1 MLSTFIS
8 PHCGQPP
15 VPRSLAG
22 NPLAFHDALNV
33 AGIGEEADG
42 VVNGKWGLWC
52 DCPHHHIG
60 SRGTVAAKPSIMR
73 VFVRHKGL
81 MSEDGGFVM
90 VEKIS
95 HGPLPSNGATPNR
108 ARPPFTRPTPM
119 VSRAITFPRRVDNR
133 LKKRLVAVAPPDL
146 MGAGFVFD
154 RSPECARSGAAAYT
168 GLRIGTR
175 WYECGSVRLPIP
187 RRSISPELTS
197 LARSCCT
204 RN

>member
-1 MLSTFIS
+1 MRLQSLWGAAQRGKFRGIANSDVLSTFIS

-22 NPLAFHDALNV
+22 NPLAFHDTLNV

-60 SRGTVAAKPSIMR
+60 SRGTVAAKPSIIR

-81 MSEDGGFVM
+81 TPEDGGFVM

-95 HGPLPSNGATPNR
+95 HGLLPSNGATPNR
-108 ARPPFTRPTPM
+108 VRPPFTRPTPM
-119 VSRAITFPRRVDNR
+119 VSRAVTFPRRVDNR
-133 LKKRLVAVAPPDL
+133 L

-154 RSPECARSGAAAYT
+154 RLPECARSGPAAYT
-168 GLRIGTR
+168 SRTPSVSRKRSLRIP
-175 WYECGSVRLPIP
+175 S
-187 RRSISPELTS
+187 SKS
-197 LARSCCT
+197 ARH
-204 RN
+204 

>member
-1 MLSTFIS
+1 VSYFTLIIILDLDGRKPGTVRLQSLRGAAQRGKFRGIANSDVLTAFIG
-8 PHCGQPP
+8 PCRGQPP
-15 VPRSLAG
+15 VPRSLTG

-81 MSEDGGFVM
+81 MPEDGGFVM

-95 HGPLPSNGATPNR
+95 HRPLPSNGATPN
-108 ARPPFTRPTPM
+108 P
-119 VSRAITFPRRVDNR
+119 
-133 LKKRLVAVAPPDL
+133 
-146 MGAGFVFD
+146 
-154 RSPECARSGAAAYT
+154 RSP
-168 GLRIGTR
+168 
-175 WYECGSVRLPIP
+175 
-187 RRSISPELTS
+187 SIHEAHPNGFEGGNLSEKG
-197 LARSCCT
+197 
-204 RN
+204 